1 MNNGWKNSIIQH
13 DVTKEFPLPDSCI
26 DVVITSPPYWGL
38 RDYGVDGQIGLEK
51 HPQEYI
57 DKLVG
62 VAREIKRVLKKSGS
76 FYLNLGDTYF
86 GGGGS
91 SGHTEETK
99 NLGRKTSS
107 YNPTAGHTLKL
118 SRTNWMQPK
127 QLMLIPSRV
136 AIALQDDGWMLRN
149 DIIWHKPNPMP
160 SSVKDR
166 LNNTFEHVSHFVKS
180 RKYYYDLD
188 AIREPHKT
196 QENRPFGIV
205 RNRLYK
211 YDSKLNKI
219 RGLKSGEPDVGQQQY
234 HSGNIEYNPEG
245 KNPGDVIVPSSW
257 GVDKNQEYHGDG
269 KHNPKGQSPSDLKKS
284 IVESF
289 KNNPKSKNPGD
300 IYRNKPVKTV
310 KGMRQAPEP
319 NEPNAFHIAGKNPG
333 DFWDITTQPFTS
345 YSRDLEHFAVF
356 PKELIIKPL
365 KASCPM
371 QICKKCGK
379 PIKKII
385 KIGGKKDA
393 FNIRVRDVKEGRIKH
408 TDRKASISEVANYNE
423 HSYVSDV
430 KEYVVSNGCSCNAG
444 FTSGV
449 VLDPFAG
456 RGTVG
461 RVAKELGLN
470 YVLFDISP
478 SYCELARLYVNG
490 QKRKLI
496 KNQSKLKAKV
506 EVLN

>member
-1 MNNGWKNSIIQH
+1 MLKTNTIIQH
-13 DVTKEFPLPDSCI
+13 DVTKDFPLPDSCI

-38 RDYGVDGQIGLEK
+38 RDYGVDGQIGLES

-57 DKLVG
+57 DKLVN

-86 GGGGS
+86 G
-91 SGHTEETK
+91 SGTGQKPDHKGKMTE
-99 NLGRKTSS
+99 GRF
-107 YNPTAGHTLKL
+107 L
-118 SRTNWMQPK
+118 SAVGANEVRNNCKADRTWLQPK
-127 QLMLIPSRV
+127 QLMLIPVRV
-136 AIALQDDGWMLRN
+136 AIALQDDGWVLRN

-166 LNNTFEHVSHFVKS
+166 LNNTFEHVFHFVKS

-196 QENRPFGIV
+196 QENRPYGIV
-205 RNRLYK
+205 RNRLYD

-219 RGLKSGEPDVGQQQY
+219 RGLKSGYPDVGQQQY
-234 HSGNIEYNPEG
+234 HSDNIEYNSDG
-245 KNPGDVIVPSSW
+245 KNPGDVINWDANDLNEKGKPRVSTLWKSAGVPRTT
-257 GVDKNQEYHGDG
+257 HPLG
-269 KHNPKGQSPSDLKKS
+269 K
-284 IVESF
+284 
-289 KNNPKSKNPGD
+289 
-300 IYRNKPVKTV
+300 
-310 KGMRQAPEP
+310 A
-319 NEPNAFHIAGKNPG
+319 PG

-365 KASCPM
+365 KASCPV
-371 QICKKCGK
+371 QICKRCGM

-385 KIGGKKDA
+385 KVGGKKDA

-408 TDRKASISEVANYNE
+408 TDRKASSSEITNYNE
-423 HSYVSDV
+423 QSYVSDV
-430 KEYVVSNGCSCNAG
+430 KEYVVSKGCNCNAG

-449 VLDPFAG
+449 VLDPFCG

-461 RVAKELGLN
+461 KVAKDLGLN

-478 SYCELARLYVNG
+478 DYCELARLYVNG

-496 KNQSKLKAKV
+496 KNQERLFT
-506 EVLN
+506 

>member
-1 MNNGWKNSIIQH
+1 MKVNTIIQH
-13 DVTKEFPLPDSCI
+13 DVTKDFPLPDSCI

-86 GGGGS
+86 GGHSGGVHS
-91 SGHTEETK
+91 EKSTFRKSK
-99 NLGRKTSS
+99 NDKML
-107 YNPTAGHTLKL
+107 TAQDYQRRHISDG
-118 SRTNWMQPK
+118 SNWLQPK

-136 AIALQDDGWMLRN
+136 AIALQDDGWILRN
-149 DIIWHKPNPMP
+149 TIIWHKPNPMP

-166 LNNTFEHVSHFVKS
+166 LNNTFEYVFHFVKN
-180 RKYYYDLD
+180 RRYYYDLN
-188 AIREPHKT
+188 AIREPHKIESIERAARRDLT
-196 QENRPFGIV
+196 QHTQYRIQSNR
-205 RNRLYK
+205 N
-211 YDSKLNKI
+211 
-219 RGLKSGEPDVGQQQY
+219 GEHGRC
-234 HSGNIEYNPEG
+234 HELG
-245 KNPGDVIVPSSW
+245 KNPGDV
-257 GVDKNQEYHGDG
+257 VDAKY
-269 KHNPKGQSPSDLKKS
+269 KGQDVNPSEGHIRRGKELHDAY
-284 IVESF
+284 
-289 KNNPKSKNPGD
+289 PPG
-300 IYRNKPVKTV
+300 YNGHP
-310 KGMRQAPEP
+310 M
-319 NEPNAFHIAGKNPG
+319 GKNPG

-365 KASCPM
+365 KASCPT

-379 PIKKII
+379 PRYRITKNHTTYES
-385 KIGGKKDA
+385 GSGRSGKKPKGKYKD
-393 FNIRVRDVKEGRIKH
+393 KEGTGIIGKNLRMGPTPNVETIGW
-408 TDRKASISEVANYNE
+408 
-423 HSYVSDV
+423 SDC
-430 KEYVVSNGCSCNAG
+430 GCNAS

-449 VLDPFAG
+449 VLDPFCG

-470 YVLFDISP
+470 YVLFDINP
-478 SYCELARLYVNG
+478 DYCELARLYVNG

-496 KNQSKLKAKV
+496 KNQGRL
-506 EVLN
+506 ET

>member
-1 MNNGWKNSIIQH
+1 MIKTNTIIQH
-13 DVTKEFPLPDSCI
+13 DVTKDFPLPDSCI

-38 RDYGVDGQIGLEK
+38 RDYGVDGQIGLES

-86 GGGGS
+86 GSGAGTDKTNQEPQGKEVYKLPYGCCRTRS
-91 SGHTEETK
+91 S
-99 NLGRKTSS
+99 RKRVSDW
-107 YNPTAGHTLKL
+107 L
-118 SRTNWMQPK
+118 QPK
-127 QLMLIPSRV
+127 QLMLIPVRV
-136 AIALQDDGWMLRN
+136 AIALQDDGWVLRN

-166 LNNTFEHVSHFVKS
+166 LNNTFEHVFHFVKS

-188 AIREPHKT
+188 AIREPHKASNKT
-196 QENRPFGIV
+196 IERAKVYDRSKTTLGEHQEGRAKEIE
-205 RNRLYK
+205 
-211 YDSKLNKI
+211 
-219 RGLKSGEPDVGQQQY
+219 RGKTV
-234 HSGNIEYNPEG
+234 HIEYNPNGKNPGDTFEGGAILGESGAIKVPGGKGWTKKIPGGGNACSKDPRWCPPEG
-245 KNPGDVIVPSSW
+245 KNPGDIVKHDIAVGRIGNFSYDDPLHT
-257 GVDKNQEYHGDG
+257 KEY
-269 KHNPKGQSPSDLKKS
+269 NP
-284 IVESF
+284 
-289 KNNPKSKNPGD
+289 N
-300 IYRNKPVKTV
+300 
-310 KGMRQAPEP
+310 
-319 NEPNAFHIAGKNPG
+319 GKNPG

-365 KASCPM
+365 KASCPV
-371 QICKKCGK
+371 QICNECGAPRK
-379 PIKKII
+379 RIVEL
-385 KIGGKKDA
+385 G
-393 FNIRVRDVKEGRIKH
+393 DV
-408 TDRKASISEVANYNE
+408 ISEGGSDTGVMASNKNAYSLSATKCKKMIARE
-423 HSYVSDV
+423 HHTKGWSD
-430 KEYVVSNGCSCNAG
+430 CRCNAG

-449 VLDPFAG
+449 VLDPFCG

-478 SYCELARLYVNG
+478 DYCELARLYVNG

-496 KNQSKLKAKV
+496 KNQGRL
-506 EVLN
+506 ET

>member
-1 MNNGWKNSIIQH
+1 MIKTNTIIQH
-13 DVTKEFPLPDSCI
+13 DVTKDFPLPDGCI

-38 RDYGVDGQIGLEK
+38 RDYGVDGQIGLES

-127 QLMLIPSRV
+127 QLMLIPVRV
-136 AIALQDDGWMLRN
+136 AIALQDDGWVLRN

-166 LNNTFEHVSHFVKS
+166 LNNTFEHVFHFVKS

-188 AIREPHKT
+188 AIREPHKS
-196 QENRPFGIV
+196 ELHSPGNKNRVPLTHHF
-205 RNRLYK
+205 
-211 YDSKLNKI
+211 D
-219 RGLKSGEPDVGQQQY
+219 EPDRVWG
-234 HSGNIEYNPEG
+234 SSNGKNPGDIYRNKPVKTVKGMRQAPEPNEPNAFHIAG

-284 IVESF
+284 IVESY
-289 KNNPKSKNPGD
+289 KNNPKGC
-300 IYRNKPVKTV
+300 
-310 KGMRQAPEP
+310 
-319 NEPNAFHIAGKNPG
+319 NPG

-356 PKELIIKPL
+356 PKELIVKPL
-365 KASCPM
+365 KASCPS
-371 QICKKCGK
+371 G
-379 PIKKII
+379 
-385 KIGGKKDA
+385 
-393 FNIRVRDVKEGRIKH
+393 
-408 TDRKASISEVANYNE
+408 
-423 HSYVSDV
+423 
-430 KEYVVSNGCSCNAG
+430 
-444 FTSGV
+444 GV
-449 VLDPFAG
+449 VLDPFCG

-470 YVLFDISP
+470 YVLFDISKD
-478 SYCELARLYVNG
+478 YCELARLYVNG

-496 KNQSKLKAKV
+496 KNQGRL
-506 EVLN
+506 ET